1 MANFIRLFT
10 SAALAAFMALAQE
23 GPEQILQRAVALHQ
37 SGDVE
42 KAIPL
47 YREFLKLQPQAPP
60 QILSNFGAAL
70 ASTGRYDEAITEYR
84 QALKGLPGD
93 PRIRLNFSLAL
104 YKSGQI
110 SDAAKELEALHTA
123 QPDNLQVTELLADC
137 WLRQGQNKKV
147 VGLLTPVDA
156 ANHADLAVAY
166 MLGTALLQEK
176 DLPRG
181 QQMIDRILRNG
192 DSAEARFLMATA
204 KMDAMDFTGAVADL
218 QKAAA
223 LNPNL
228 PDVYYYLGQAHKE
241 VGDQA
246 AARKDFEKEIAQN
259 PNDFGSNLNL
269 AMMLKEDSDVE
280 GAKRLL
286 DRALRVRPG
295 DPGALYQ
302 LATMDLEA
310 GKFEDARIKL
320 EGILKASPQF
330 IEAHISLATVY
341 YRLKRKQD
349 GDREKALVQ
358 QLNAEKDAKEARDK
372 DARDKDKDKGK

>member
-1 MANFIRLFT
+1 MGKFLWLFGG
-10 SAALAAFMALAQE
+10 AALAASMALAQE
-23 GPEQILQRAVALHQ
+23 SPEQILQKAVTLHQ
-37 SGDVE
+37 SGAPE

-47 YREFLKLQPQAPP
+47 YRQFLQIQPQAA
-60 QILSNFGAAL
+60 QIRSNLGAAL

-84 QALKGLPGD
+84 EALKGLPGD
-93 PRIRLNFSLAL
+93 PRIRLNLALSL

-110 SDAAKELEALHTA
+110 SDAAKELESLHSV
-123 QPDNLQVTELLADC
+123 QPNNGQVTDLLADC
-137 WLRQGQNKKV
+137 WLRQGQNAKV
-147 VGLLTPVDA
+147 IGLLTPVEASD
-156 ANHADLAVAY
+156 HTDLAVAY
-166 MLGTALLQEK
+166 MLGTALLLEK
-176 DLPRG
+176 NLDKG
-181 QQMIDRILRNG
+181 QQIIDRILHNG

-204 KMDAMDFTGAVADL
+204 KLDAMDFTGAVADL

-228 PDVYYYLGQAHKE
+228 PDVYYYLGVAHKE

-246 AARKDFEKEIAQN
+246 AARKDFEKEINQN

-269 AMMLKEDSDVE
+269 AALLKDDGDLE
-280 GAKRLL
+280 GAMRLL

-302 LATMDLEA
+302 VATIDLET
-310 GKFEDARIKL
+310 GKIEDARTKL
-320 EGILKASPQF
+320 EAVTKDSPQF

-341 YRLKRKQD
+341 YRLKRKED

-358 QLNAEKDAKEARDK
+358 QLNAEKDAKEVRD
-372 DARDKDKDKGK
+372 RNKGK

>member
-1 MANFIRLFT
+1 MAKLIWLF
-10 SAALAAFMALAQE
+10 AGAAFAASMALAQE
-23 GPEQILQRAVALHQ
+23 SPEQILQQAVSLHQ
-37 SGDVE
+37 SGAPE

-47 YREFLKLQPQAPP
+47 YREFLKLQPDAAVAP
-60 QILSNFGAAL
+60 QIRSNLGAAL

-84 QALKGLPGD
+84 QALKGMPGD
-93 PRIRLNFSLAL
+93 PRVRLNFSLAL

-110 SDAAKELEALHTA
+110 SEAAKELEALHTA
-123 QPDNLQVTELLADC
+123 QPTTLQVTELLADC

-147 VGLLTPVDA
+147 IGLLTPVEA
-156 ANHADLAVAY
+156 ANHSDLAVSY

-176 DLPRG
+176 DLDKG
-181 QQMIDRILRNG
+181 QQIIDRILRNG
-192 DSAEARFLMATA
+192 DSAEARFLIATA
-204 KMDAMDFTGAVADL
+204 KLDAMDFNGAIGDL
-218 QKAAA
+218 QKAVD

-228 PDVYYYLGQAHKE
+228 PDVYYYLGMAHKE

-259 PNDFGSNLNL
+259 ANDFGSNLNL
-269 AMMLKEDSDVE
+269 AMMLKEDSDFE
-280 GAKRLL
+280 GAKKLL

-302 LATMDLEA
+302 LAAMDLES
-310 GKFEDARIKL
+310 GKIEDARIKL

-341 YRLKRKQD
+341 YRLKRKDD

-358 QLNAEKDAKEARDK
+358 QLNAEKDARE
-372 DARDKDKDKGK
+372 ARDKDKDKGK